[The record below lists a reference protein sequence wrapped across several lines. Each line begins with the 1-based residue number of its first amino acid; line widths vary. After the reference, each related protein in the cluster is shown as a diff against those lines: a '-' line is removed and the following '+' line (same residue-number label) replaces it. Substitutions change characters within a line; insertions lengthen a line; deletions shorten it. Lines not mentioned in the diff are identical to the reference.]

1 MDFAWTTEQSDLHG
15 AVVRFAQCEL
25 NRDVRRAD
33 SLSEFDRDGWRK
45 CGEFGIQG
53 LPIPSLYGGRGTDPL
68 TMLHVLEGLG
78 YGCRD
83 NGLTFAI
90 GAHVWGCALP
100 LSLFGTTEQKEYY
113 LPRLCSGEW
122 VGALAMSERDA
133 GSDAYSLQTLARRDG
148 DSYVLNGSKM
158 FVTNGPIADIFLVCA
173 TIDPTKGSFGITS
186 FLVERDTPGLRV
198 GVPIDKMGLRTAPM
212 SEVVLADC
220 VVPAANRL
228 GKEGAGLSLFT
239 HAMEWE
245 RGFILA
251 PVVGAMERQLQTCVE
266 YVKQRHQFN
275 RPIGQFQHISGLIVG
290 MRLRLETAKMLL
302 YKVGWLKSTGR
313 SALEAAAMAKL
324 VISEGWV
331 QSCKDALQIH
341 GGYGYLSEFELER
354 DVRDAYGS
362 LLYSGTSQIQQVIIA
377 QMMGLPA

>member
-33 SLSEFDRDGWRK
+33 ALSEFDRDGWRK

-100 LSLFGTTEQKEYY
+100 LSLFGTTEQKEHY

-122 VGALAMSERDA
+122 VGALAMSEREA

-324 VISEGWV
+324 VISESWV